1 MHPLSALIVFDIAV
15 CVMMAVLASLS
26 ARLGSALKIGPW
38 YRLLYFAC
46 ALVLLALAVDTIVI
60 SSSVAHTRLHVL
72 TLGLRL
78 IAGILALGVSLRY
91 WKWLF
96 GEF

>member
-15 CVMMAVLASLS
+15 CLMMGVLASLS
-26 ARLGSALKIGPW
+26 ERLGGPLKIGPW

-46 ALVLLALAVDTIVI
+46 GLVCLALVIDTMVI
-60 SSSVAHTRLHVL
+60 SGSAAHARLHVF
-72 TLGLRL
+72 TLGLRCV
-78 IAGILALGVSLRY
+78 AGVLAVLTSLRY

-96 GEF
+96 AEI

>member
-15 CVMMAVLASLS
+15 CVMLAVLASLS
-26 ARLGSALKIGPW
+26 ARLGGALKIGPW

-46 ALVLLALAVDTIVI
+46 ALVMLALITDTLVI
-60 SSSVAHTRLHVL
+60 SGSIPHVKLRVL
-72 TLGLRL
+72 TLGLRC
-78 IAGILALGVSLRY
+78 IAGILGVLTSLRY

-96 GEF
+96 AEF